1 MRKIFC
7 LLILTAAL
15 IIGGCTK
22 SSMTIESTDNNQV
35 KISATNSS
43 DGGGNAQINILDG
56 ASLHVDAKI
65 TAGKLIVD
73 VANNKHTIDKTGEFF
88 IDVPAGGYNLI
99 LTAQDGLTGEITLR
113 ALPKV

>member
-15 IIGGCTK
+15 IIGGCTVDR
-22 SSMTIESTDNNQV
+22 MTIESTDNNEV
-35 KISATNSS
+35 KISATNAS
-43 DGGGNAQINILDG
+43 DGGGLAQIKIPDG

-73 VANNKHTIDKTGEFF
+73 IANNKHIVDKTGEFF
-88 IDVPAGGYNLI
+88 IDVPAGGYSVI
-99 LTAQDGLTGEITLR
+99 LKAQDGLTGEITLR